1 MLELETAFG
10 LIAGVLVVSALAAGL
25 VERAPLSFPMLFL
38 GLGFLLGDRGLQ
50 VISIGLDSSV
60 LEVVAVVALAL
71 VLFLDAVNLELTEL
85 RRDWLVPVLVLGP
98 ATLLVIGLLA
108 GLGTLLL
115 DLPVVLALLL
125 GTILASTDPVV
136 LRDVLRDRRIPRS
149 VRRTLERGSWHQ
161 RHRGPADPAGPDR
174 RRSRRPWRCERLA
187 GLCGPAVRPRP
198 GGRLRRRRG
207 RVLGHGPGRPALPDP
222 PRIPVAVRHRPGPR
236 VLCGRPG
243 RRRGRLPGRLR
254 RRAGGDRGQ
263 PDAVRLFPGLRPGHR
278 RDDHAAGLR
287 AVRRPAVDPGRR
299 RCCCFRPSCWPCWRS
314 L

>member
-1 MLELETAFG
+1 MLPRSEETMLELETAFG

-115 DLPVVLALLL
+115 DFPVVLALLL

-149 VRRTLERGSWHQ
+149 VRRTLSVEAGTNDIVVL
-161 RHRGPADPAGPDR
+161 PALLVLIAIAPPT
-174 RRSRRPWRCERLA
+174 S
-187 GLCGPAVRPRP
+187 AVWP
-198 GGRLRRRRG
+198 GGWDSSASCWCSAQRR
-207 RVLGHGPGRPALPDP
+207 VSPWA
-222 PRIPVAVRHRPGPR
+222 RPGPGSWAGSTSASR
-236 VLCGRPG
+236 SAASTSRCTASAWSSGPLSPARLWAGTGSWPPSPPDSPSISQQWASRDSDGR
-243 RRRGRLPGRLR
+243 
-254 RRAGGDRGQ
+254 
-263 PDAVRLFPGLRPGHR
+263 
-278 RDDHAAGLR
+278 
-287 AVRRPAVDPGRR
+287 
-299 RCCCFRPSCWPCWRS
+299 
-314 L
+314 